1 MVPSGPCLI
10 GGSPVLCPCSRG
22 LALGREL
29 PSSCHRWTGGRLPLL
44 FRSSSWPVLE
54 AGLWVC
60 THRGLLSWLRGPWGG
75 EGLGAEAWLLTLPQQ
90 GGLCQV
96 PLVKASGA
104 RESGLEPG
112 LAGQLHPGV
121 VPVEA
126 SPSTLAACGLLLAR
140 PPDPPPLEAAEPRP
154 DPFPLTPCSLL
165 SARPRGPRGPVGSP
179 LPVSLQG
186 SPELLPLAGPSRLLA
201 WGPSPWK
208 WSLRGRGRAH
218 RVCSLHR

>member
-1 MVPSGPCLI
+1 MDRRPAAP
-10 GGSPVLCPCSRG
+10 P
-22 LALGREL
+22 
-29 PSSCHRWTGGRLPLL
+29 LPLFL
-44 FRSSSWPVLE
+44 LASARGGAV
-54 AGLWVC
+54 GLHTQGV
-60 THRGLLSWLRGPWGG
+60 LSWLRGPWGG

-96 PLVKASGA
+96 PPVKASRA

-112 LAGQLHPGV
+112 LVGQLRPGA

-126 SPSTLAACGLLLAR
+126 SPSTLAACGLLSAR
-140 PPDPPPLEAAEPRP
+140 PPDPPPLEAPAPRP
-154 DPFPLTPCSLL
+154 DPFPRTPCSLL

-186 SPELLPLAGPSRLLA
+186 SPELVPLAGPSRLLA

-208 WSLRGRGRAH
+208 WSLRGTH
-218 RVCSLHR
+218 RVCSLHGWAGSKGCVCQISSAV